1 MAKEKNILVGLVFDS
16 SELAHELHDKLQ
28 QIDDENDD
36 VEIVDTAF
44 AHKSEDG
51 KISLEQ
57 IGDIT
62 AEQGAVG
69 GTVVAA
75 LAGAIVAGPIGLA
88 GLAGGSFGALY
99 GHLRD
104 TGVDDKYMKDLARK
118 LEPGKTLLFI
128 LYSGKWTG
136 SSDAVADALVG
147 TGVERV
153 YTTLPA
159 EAMELA
165 KQATIAAQQRQ
176 REAPAEVAP
185 QEEPADGE
193 APPDE
198 PADAEAPQDEPA
210 DGEAA
215 PEEPSP

>member
-1 MAKEKNILVGLVFDS
+1 MAKEKNVLVGLVFDS
-16 SELAHELHDKLQ
+16 SEHAHELYDQLQ
-28 QIDDENDD
+28 QIDEENDD

-51 KISLEQ
+51 KISLQ
-57 IGDIT
+57 QTGDIT

-75 LAGAIVAGPIGLA
+75 LAGAIVAGSKNIYS

-104 TGVDDKYMKDLARK
+104 TGVNDNYMKDLARK
-118 LEPGKTLLFI
+118 LEPGKTILFI
-128 LYSGKWTG
+128 LHSGKWTG
-136 SSDAVADALVG
+136 SSDAVADALVA
-147 TGVERV
+147 TGVEHV

-176 REAPAEVAP
+176 HETQAEEAPL
-185 QEEPADGE
+185 
-193 APPDE
+193 DE
-198 PADAEAPQDEPA
+198 PAG
-210 DGEAA
+210 GEAA
-215 PEEPSP
+215 PDEPSQEAAAPDPESEQEDTSGQ

>member
-57 IGDIT
+57 TGYIT

-136 SSDAVADALVG
+136 SSDAVADALVA
-147 TGVERV
+147 TGVEHV

-176 REAPAEVAP
+176 REAPAE
-185 QEEPADGE
+185 E
-193 APPDE
+193 APLDE
-198 PADAEAPQDEPA
+198 PAGAEAPLDEPIPSA
-210 DGEAA
+210 VA
-215 PEEPSP
+215 PDPESEQEDTPG

>member
-1 MAKEKNILVGLVFDS
+1 MAKEKNILAGLVFDS
-16 SELAHELHDKLQ
+16 SEHAHELHDQLQ

-57 IGDIT
+57 TGDIT
-62 AEQGAVG
+62 AEQGALG

-75 LAGAIVAGPIGLA
+75 LAGAIVAGPIGLAA

-104 TGVDDKYMKDLARK
+104 TGVDDNYMKDLARK

-147 TGVERV
+147 TGVEHV

-165 KQATIAAQQRQ
+165 RQATIAAQQRQ

-185 QEEPADGE
+185 QEEPAG
-193 APPDE
+193 
-198 PADAEAPQDEPA
+198 
-210 DGEAA
+210 GEAA